1 MPLKVYTYQGMYI
14 SQFKHL
20 LVLNPDN
27 HLSITLP
34 DGKAIPAD
42 FHVTE
47 VGHVARRFVDCGG
60 TIRSLDACLL
70 QVWVAAN
77 DKDHRLTAGKLAA
90 ILDLAKPL
98 LPSAEV
104 GVEVEYGEIEVSQ
117 FLVST
122 VVPEGTETRITLEN
136 KHTDC
141 LAREACG
148 LESGCCA

>member
-1 MPLKVYTYQGMYI
+1 MYF
-14 SQFKHL
+14 SEFKGL
-20 LVLNPDN
+20 LALNPEN
-27 HLSITLP
+27 VLSLTLP
-34 DGKAIPAD
+34 DGSTIPAD

-47 VGHVARRFVDCGG
+47 VGHVAKRFVDCGG

-90 ILDLAKPL
+90 ILDLAKPV
-98 LPSAEV
+98 LPSADV
-104 GVEVEYGEIEVSQ
+104 AVEVEYGEIEVSQ
-117 FLVST
+117 FLVSA
-122 VVPEGTETRITLEN
+122 VVSEGTVSRISLEN
-136 KHTDC
+136 KRTDC